1 MKTVKSF
8 FTEIRGMRY
17 LLGALTTLVILDGL
31 ISHLLIKNGLARE
44 ANPFLATLVGGGNFL
59 VIKVVGALLCAFILW
74 DIYKHR
80 PKLAVISSFC
90 FTVVYAGIVLWN
102 VCLFFVTQV

>member
-1 MKTVKSF
+1 MKAIKGF

-17 LLGALTTLVILDGL
+17 LLGVLTTLVILDGL
-31 ISHLLIKNGLARE
+31 ITHVLIKNGLARE

-74 DIYKHR
+74 DIYKR
-80 PKLAVISSFC
+80 WPKLALISSFC
-90 FTVVYAGIVLWN
+90 FAVAYTGIVLWN
-102 VCLFFVTQV
+102 VSLFFIT